1 MRTVRVGVERPYRVE
16 IENGLLNSLGE
27 RVLACGI
34 GAGATAVVVTDSNA
48 APLYLDLAENSLKS
62 AGFRTIPFTSEA
74 GEKSK
79 TPETY
84 LKLINFIAESGVKRT
99 DFIVALGGGVV
110 GDLAGFAAAT
120 YMRGIAFVQVPT
132 TLLAIIDSSVGGKTG
147 VDLSCGKNLLGAFYQ
162 PRLVLADLDT
172 LKTLPEKEWK
182 NGIGEG
188 IKYACLKG
196 GRILSLLAEGIRYEE
211 ASGAGLSEFCELCV
225 RYKADIVEA
234 DERESGL
241 RKLLNFGHTLGHAYE
256 KSSGFSIPHGVA
268 VAMGIAKMTEAA
280 YAHGEISKED
290 KDLVLGLLDKYD
302 LLTDAPNERELID
315 VIRLDKKAESKDNI
329 GIIVINGIG
338 RCEIKKVSFDE
349 LAEYIK

>member
-1 MRTVRVGVERPYRVE
+1 MRTVEVGVGKPYRVE
-16 IENGLLNSLGE
+16 IESGLLVKLGE

-34 GAGATAVVVTDSNA
+34 REGAAAVIVTDGNV
-48 APLYLDLAENSLKS
+48 APLYLGIVEQSLKS
-62 AGFRTIPFTSEA
+62 SGFRTLPFVFEA

-79 TPETY
+79 NPETY
-84 LKLINFIAESGVKRT
+84 LRLINFIAENGIKRT

-110 GDLAGFAAAT
+110 GDTAGFAAAT

-172 LKTLPEKEWK
+172 LSTLPDGEWK

-188 IKYACLKG
+188 VKYACLKG
-196 GRILSLLAEGIRYEE
+196 GRILSLLSDGIRDD
-211 ASGAGLSEFCELCV
+211 GAELSEFCELCV

-256 KSSGFSIPHGVA
+256 KSSGFTIPHGVA

-280 YAHGEISKED
+280 FKHGEISKED
-290 KDLVLGLLDKYD
+290 KDLVLGLLDRYD
-302 LLTDAPNERELID
+302 LLADAPNGNELID
-315 VIRLDKKAESKDNI
+315 IIKLDKKAEDTEFINV
-329 GIIVINGIG
+329 IVIKGMG
-338 RCEIKKVSFDE
+338 KCEIRKVSFDE
-349 LAEYIK
+349 LVEYIN